1 MDGMKII
8 DASEVTTRKKG
19 SKVEIKK
26 ISKGPMKIITDEG
39 KKDGIENTSE
49 IEVTSKPFTLKPDI
63 IKAADTIVKPDIV
76 VKPDVVKTI
85 DIVSPTNVSKTIRA
99 IKLKEDKYYG
109 PKNANKNK
117 FMRLYKKL
125 GLKWSTEVSLSGV
138 MVDGWFN
145 SDKSQYI
152 IKLLEDG
159 DLKRFK
165 FYGCDEIYDY
175 FIDLGGVVF
184 DHTKENSF
192 SPNYLNNKANNVVS
206 ANESQIGVA
215 NQNGVI
221 STVGGSIGDIV
232 SVSDKINIKN
242 TEDAD
247 EKYRFIGADL
257 WAGFRVRQL
266 LKKMPDNWGVIWK

>member
-1 MDGMKII
+1 MDGMKLI

-26 ISKGPMKIITDEG
+26 VSVSKSPMKIIVDEA
-39 KKDGIENTSE
+39 KKGEVKNTSE
-49 IEVTSKPFTLKPDI
+49 IDITSKPFTLKPDI
-63 IKAADTIVKPDIV
+63 IKAADTIVKPD
-76 VKPDVVKTI
+76 VVKTV
-85 DIVSPTNVSKTIRA
+85 DIVSSTNISKTIRA

-125 GLKWSTEVSLSGV
+125 GLKWTTEVSLNGV

-159 DLKRFK
+159 DFKRFK

-206 ANESQIGVA
+206 TNENQIGVT

-221 STVGGSIGDIV
+221 STVGGSVGDIV
-232 SVSDKINIKN
+232 GVSDKNNIKSI
-242 TEDAD
+242 EDAD

-257 WAGFRVRQL
+257 WAGFRTRQL
-266 LKKMPDNWGVIWK
+266 LKKVPDNWGVIWN